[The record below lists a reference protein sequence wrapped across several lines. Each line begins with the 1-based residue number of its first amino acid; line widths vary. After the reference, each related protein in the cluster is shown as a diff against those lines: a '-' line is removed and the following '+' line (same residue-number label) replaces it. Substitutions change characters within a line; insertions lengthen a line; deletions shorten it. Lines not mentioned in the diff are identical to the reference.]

1 MNKEQIKNL
10 LDSQRKYFLSGA
22 TLDVDFRLAQLE
34 KLKANFVKYEPKI
47 LEAVKIDMGRNDM
60 ETYLIE
66 LGWVMDELNNT
77 IENLKDWAKDQ
88 HVKTPANFGRN
99 ESVIK
104 PEPLGMVF
112 ILSAWNF
119 AHWQIFGPLLGAIAA
134 GNTAVVKPSSDSPAC
149 GEVINEIIENT
160 FSPNYVKCLLGDV
173 DMVNRV
179 LEERFDLLF
188 FTGSPRVG
196 KIIQAA
202 AAKHLTPTILELGGK
217 CPAIVDETAD
227 VEQAAK
233 SIVRAK
239 LFNTGQICVSVDH
252 VYVHSSIKEKFIE
265 FSKKYMVEFYGEDA
279 SKSEDYG
286 FIINERNFE
295 RLVGLIDEN
304 TNGTMVFGG
313 KSNAEKRYISPT
325 ILDNV
330 TENAPI
336 MQEEIFGPIM
346 PVLTFESVEELV
358 ALQKTKEKPLA
369 LYFFSKDKKRQDLVL
384 THTSAGGVTIN
395 DCMIHAAS
403 KYLPFGGVGNSGMGN
418 YVGAASFKTFTHYK
432 PIMIANKSESA
443 DDSLNFPPYAG
454 KLEKLRA
461 IIENAE

>member
-1 MNKEQIKNL
+1 MDQSQIKNL
-10 LDSQRKYFLSGA
+10 LDSQRTYFLSGE
-22 TLDVDFRLAQLE
+22 TLEVDFRLAQLE
-34 KLKANFVKYEPKI
+34 KLKVNFVKYEPQI
-47 LEAVKIDMGRNDM
+47 IEAVKKDMGRNEM

-77 IENLKDWAKDQ
+77 IKNLKDWAKDQ
-88 HVKTPANFGRN
+88 HVKTPVIFMEN
-99 ESVIK
+99 ESIIK
-104 PEPLGMVF
+104 PQPLGTVF

-149 GEVINEIIENT
+149 GEVINEIIETT
-160 FSPNYVKCLLGDV
+160 FSPNYVKCILGDV
-173 DMVNRV
+173 DLVNRV
-179 LEERFDLLF
+179 LEERFDLIF

-202 AAKHLTPTILELGGK
+202 ASKYLTPTILELGGK
-217 CPAIVDETAD
+217 SPAIVDQTAD

-286 FIINERNFE
+286 FIINERNYE
-295 RLVGLIDEN
+295 RLVGLIDG
-304 TNGTMVFGG
+304 NGTMVFGG
-313 KSNAEKRYISPT
+313 QSDAEKRYIAPT

-330 TENAPI
+330 TEDTPI

-346 PVLTFESVEELV
+346 PVLTFDSIEELV
-358 ALQKTKEKPLA
+358 ALQKTKEKPLS
-369 LYFFSKDKKRQDLVL
+369 LYFFSKDKKSQDLVL
-384 THTSAGGVTIN
+384 TQTSAGGVTIN

-418 YVGAASFKTFTHYK
+418 YVGAASFKTFTHFK
-432 PIMIANKSESA
+432 PIMIANKSESV

-454 KLEKLRA
+454 KVEKLKS
-461 IIENAE
+461 IMENAD

>member
-10 LDSQRKYFLSGA
+10 LDSQRAYFLSGA
-22 TLDVDFRLAQLE
+22 TLDVDFRLAQLQ
-34 KLKANFVKYEPKI
+34 KLKINFVKYEPQI
-47 LEAVKIDMGRNDM
+47 IEAVKKDMGRNEM

-77 IENLKDWAKDQ
+77 IKNLKDWVKDQ
-88 HVKTPANFGRN
+88 HVKTPANFGAN
-99 ESVIK
+99 ESIIK
-104 PEPLGMVF
+104 PQPLGTVF

-119 AHWQIFGPLLGAIAA
+119 PTWQIFGPLLGAIAA
-134 GNTAVVKPSSDSPAC
+134 GNTAVVKPSSDAPAC
-149 GEVINEIIENT
+149 GVVINEIVEAT
-160 FSPNYVKCLLGDV
+160 FSPNYIKCILGDV
-173 DMVNRV
+173 ELINRV
-179 LEERFDLLF
+179 LDEQFDLIF

-202 AAKHLTPTILELGGK
+202 ASKYLTPTILELGGK
-217 CPAIVDETAD
+217 SPAIVDETAD
-227 VEQAAK
+227 VKYAAK

-286 FIINERNFE
+286 FIINERNFD
-295 RLVGLIDEN
+295 RLVGLMDG
-304 TNGTMVFGG
+304 NGTMVFGG
-313 KSNAEKRYISPT
+313 QSDAEKRYIAPT

-330 TENAPI
+330 TEDTPI

-346 PVLTFESVEELV
+346 PVLKFDNIEELV
-358 ALQKTKEKPLA
+358 ALQKTKEKPLS
-369 LYFFSKDKKRQDLVL
+369 LYFFSKDKKCQDLVL
-384 THTSAGGVTIN
+384 TNTGAGGVTIN

-418 YVGAASFKTFTHYK
+418 YVGEASFKTFTHFK
-432 PIMIANKSESA
+432 PIMIVHNT
-443 DDSLNFPPYAG
+443 DLTDNSLNFPPYAG
-454 KLEKLRA
+454 KVEKLKSMM
-461 IIENAE
+461 ENAD

>member
-1 MNKEQIKNL
+1 MDQAQIKNL
-10 LDSQRKYFLSGA
+10 LDSQKSYFLSGE
-22 TLDVDFRLAQLE
+22 TLNIDFRLAQLE
-34 KLKANFVKYEPKI
+34 KLKTNFVKYEPQI
-47 LEAVKIDMGRNDM
+47 IEAVKKDMGRNEM

-77 IENLKDWAKDQ
+77 IKNLKDWAKDQ
-88 HVKTPANFGRN
+88 HVKTPANFGEN
-99 ESVIK
+99 ESIIK
-104 PEPLGMVF
+104 PEPLGTVF

-179 LEERFDLLF
+179 LEERFDLIF

-202 AAKHLTPTILELGGK
+202 ASKHLTPTILELGGK

-227 VEQAAK
+227 VEQAVK

-265 FSKKYMVEFYGEDA
+265 LSKKYMVEFYGEDA

-295 RLVGLIDEN
+295 RLVGLLN
-304 TNGTMVFGG
+304 GNGTMVFGG
-313 KSNAEKRYISPT
+313 KSDAEKRFIAPT

-330 TENAPI
+330 TEDTAI

-346 PVLTFESVEELV
+346 PVLTFDSIEELV

-369 LYFFSKDKKRQDLVL
+369 LYFFSKDKKRQELVL

-403 KYLPFGGVGNSGMGN
+403 KYLPFGGIGNSGMGN
-418 YVGAASFKTFTHYK
+418 YVGAASFKTFTHFK
-432 PIMIANKSESA
+432 PIMIANNTGST

-454 KLEKLRA
+454 KVEKLKS
-461 IIENAE
+461 IMENAD

>member
-1 MNKEQIKNL
+1 MNQEQIKNL
-10 LDSQRKYFLSGA
+10 LDSQRAYFLSGE

-34 KLKANFVKYEPKI
+34 KLKSNFVKYEPRI
-47 LEAVKIDMGRNDM
+47 LEAVKKDMGRNEM

-66 LGWVMDELNNT
+66 LNWVMDELNNT
-77 IENLKDWAKDQ
+77 IKNLKNWAIDKQ
-88 HVKTPANFGRN
+88 VETPAIFAGN
-99 ESVIK
+99 ESIIK
-104 PEPLGMVF
+104 PQPLGMVF

-119 AHWQIFGPLLGAIAA
+119 PNWQIFGPLVGAIAA

-149 GEVINEIIENT
+149 GEVINEIVEAT
-160 FSPNYVKCLLGDV
+160 FSPNYVKCILGDV
-173 DMVNRV
+173 EMVNSV
-179 LEERFDLLF
+179 LDERFDLIF

-196 KIIQAA
+196 KIIQTAA
-202 AAKHLTPTILELGGK
+202 SKYLTPTILELGGK
-217 CPAIVDETAD
+217 SPAIVDETAD
-227 VEQAAK
+227 VEHAAK

-252 VYVHSSIKEKFIE
+252 VYVHSSIKEQFIE
-265 FSKKYMVEFYGEDA
+265 FSKKYMVEFYGADA

-295 RLVGLIDEN
+295 RLVGLINADS
-304 TNGTMVFGG
+304 TLVFGG
-313 KSNAEKRYISPT
+313 QSDASKRYIAPT

-330 TENAPI
+330 TEDAAI

-346 PVLTFESVEELV
+346 PVLTFDSIEELV
-358 ALQKTKEKPLA
+358 ALQKTKEKPLS

-384 THTSAGGVTIN
+384 TNTAAGGVTIN

-403 KYLPFGGVGNSGMGN
+403 RYLPFGGVGNSGMGN
-418 YVGAASFKTFTHYK
+418 YVGEASFKTFTHFK
-432 PIMIANKSESA
+432 PIMIANNTNLV

-454 KLEKLRA
+454 KVEKLKS
-461 IIENAE
+461 IMENAE

>member
-1 MNKEQIKNL
+1 MDQTQVKNL
-10 LDSQRKYFLSGA
+10 LESQKAYFLSGE
-22 TLDVDFRLAQLE
+22 TLDIDFRLAQLE
-34 KLKANFVKYEPKI
+34 KLKSSFIKYEPKI
-47 LEAVKIDMGRNDM
+47 IEAVKKDMGRNEM

-66 LGWVMDELNNT
+66 LGWVTDELNNT
-77 IENLKDWAKDQ
+77 IQNLKDWAKDQ
-88 HVKTPANFGRN
+88 HVKTPAIFVDN
-99 ESVIK
+99 ESIIR
-104 PEPLGMVF
+104 PEPLGTVF

-160 FSPNYVKCLLGDV
+160 FSPNYVKCILGDV
-173 DMVNRV
+173 ELVNRI
-179 LEERFDLLF
+179 LEERFDLIF

-202 AAKHLTPTILELGGK
+202 ASKHLTPTILELGGK
-217 CPAIVDETAD
+217 SPAIVDETAD
-227 VEQAAK
+227 VEKAAK

-265 FSKKYMVEFYGEDA
+265 LSKKYMVEFYGEDA

-286 FIINERNFE
+286 FIINERNYE
-295 RLVGLIDEN
+295 RLVGLMDG
-304 TNGTMVFGG
+304 NGTLVFGG
-313 KSNAEKRYISPT
+313 QSDSTKRYIAPT

-330 TENAPI
+330 TEGSAI

-346 PVLTFESVEELV
+346 PVLTFDSIEELV

-369 LYFFSKDKKRQDLVL
+369 LYFFSTDKKSQDLVL
-384 THTSAGGVTIN
+384 AHTSAGGVTIN

-418 YVGAASFKTFTHYK
+418 YVGAASFKTFTHFK
-432 PIMIANKSESA
+432 PIMISNKSDLV
-443 DDSLNFPPYAG
+443 DDSLNYPPYAG
-454 KLEKLRA
+454 KLEKLRE
-461 IIENAE
+461 ITENAE

>member
-1 MNKEQIKNL
+1 MNQEQIKNL
-10 LDSQRKYFLSGA
+10 LDSQRAYFLSGE
-22 TLDVDFRLAQLE
+22 TLDIDFRLEQLQ
-34 KLKANFVKYEPKI
+34 KLKASFVKYEPQI
-47 LEAVKIDMGRNDM
+47 IEAVKKDMGRNEM

-66 LGWVMDELNNT
+66 LNWVLDEINNT
-77 IENLKDWAKDQ
+77 IKNLKDWAKDQ
-88 HVKTPANFGRN
+88 HVKTPSIFMEN
-99 ESVIK
+99 ESIIK

-149 GEVINEIIENT
+149 GEVINEIVETT
-160 FSPNYVKCLLGDV
+160 FSSNYVKCILGDV
-173 DMVNRV
+173 ELVNRV
-179 LEERFDLLF
+179 LEERFDLIF

-196 KIIQAA
+196 KIIQGAA
-202 AAKHLTPTILELGGK
+202 SKHLTPTILELGGK
-217 CPAIVDETAD
+217 SPAIVDETAD

-265 FSKKYMVEFYGEDA
+265 LSKKYMVEFYGQDA
-279 SKSEDYG
+279 SQSEDYG
-286 FIINERNFE
+286 FIINQRNFE
-295 RLVGLIDEN
+295 RLIGLMNADGNI
-304 TNGTMVFGG
+304 VFGG
-313 KSNAEKRYISPT
+313 QSEAAKRYIAPT
-325 ILDNV
+325 ILDNI
-330 TENAPI
+330 TEDAAI

-346 PVLTFESVEELV
+346 PILTFESIEELV
-358 ALQKTKEKPLA
+358 ALQKTKEKPLS

-418 YVGAASFKTFTHYK
+418 YVGEASFKTFTHFK
-432 PIMIANKSESA
+432 PIMIANKIDLL
-443 DDSLNFPPYAG
+443 DDSLNYPPYAG
-454 KLEKLRA
+454 KVEKLKK
-461 IIENAE
+461 INENAD

>member
-1 MNKEQIKNL
+1 MDQSQIKNL
-10 LDSQRKYFLSGA
+10 LDSQRAYFLSGE
-22 TLDVDFRLAQLE
+22 TLDINFRLAQLE
-34 KLKANFVKYEPKI
+34 KLKASFIKYEPKI
-47 LEAVKIDMGRNDM
+47 IEAVKKDMGRNEM

-66 LGWVMDELNNT
+66 LGWVLDELNNT
-77 IENLKDWAKDQ
+77 IKNLKKWAKDL
-88 HVKTPANFGRN
+88 HVKTPAIFMKN
-99 ESVIK
+99 ESIIK
-104 PEPLGMVF
+104 AEPLGTVF

-134 GNTAVVKPSSDSPAC
+134 GNTAIVKPSSDAPAS
-149 GEVINEIIENT
+149 GEVINEIIETT
-160 FSPNYVKCLLGDV
+160 FSPNYVKCIMGDV

-227 VEQAAK
+227 VEHAAK

-265 FSKKYMVEFYGEDA
+265 FSKKYMIEFYGKDA
-279 SKSEDYG
+279 SKSKDYG
-286 FIINERNFE
+286 FIINERNFD
-295 RLVGLIDEN
+295 RLVGLMNADSDLI
-304 TNGTMVFGG
+304 FGG
-313 KSNAEKRYISPT
+313 QSDAAKRYIAPT

-330 TENAPI
+330 TENTAI

-346 PVLTFESVEELV
+346 PVLAFESIEELV

-369 LYFFSKDKKRQDLVL
+369 LYFFSKDKKHQDLVL

-418 YVGAASFKTFTHYK
+418 YVGEASFKTFTHFK
-432 PIMIANKSESA
+432 PIMIANNTGLT
-443 DDSLNFPPYAG
+443 DDSLNYPPYAG
-454 KLEKLRA
+454 KVEKLKS
-461 IIENAE
+461 IMENAD

>member
-1 MNKEQIKNL
+1 MDQTQVKNL
-10 LDSQRKYFLSGA
+10 LESQKAYFLSGE
-22 TLDVDFRLAQLE
+22 TLDIDFRLAQLE
-34 KLKANFVKYEPKI
+34 KLKSSFIKYEPKI
-47 LEAVKIDMGRNDM
+47 IEAVKKDMGRNEM

-66 LGWVMDELNNT
+66 LGWVTDELNNT
-77 IENLKDWAKDQ
+77 IQNLKDWAKDQ
-88 HVKTPANFGRN
+88 HVKTPAIFMDN
-99 ESVIK
+99 ESIIR
-104 PEPLGMVF
+104 PEPLGTVF

-160 FSPNYVKCLLGDV
+160 FSPNYVKCILGDV
-173 DMVNRV
+173 ELVNRI
-179 LEERFDLLF
+179 LEERFDLIF

-202 AAKHLTPTILELGGK
+202 ASKHLTPTILELGGK
-217 CPAIVDETAD
+217 SPAIVDETAD
-227 VEQAAK
+227 VEKAAK

-265 FSKKYMVEFYGEDA
+265 LSKKYMVEFYGEDA
-279 SKSEDYG
+279 STSEDYG
-286 FIINERNFE
+286 FIINERNYE
-295 RLVGLIDEN
+295 RLVGLMDG
-304 TNGTMVFGG
+304 NGTLVFGG
-313 KSNAEKRYISPT
+313 QSDSAKRYIAPT

-330 TENAPI
+330 TEGSAI

-346 PVLTFESVEELV
+346 PVLTFDSIEELV

-369 LYFFSKDKKRQDLVL
+369 LYFFSTDKKSQDLVL
-384 THTSAGGVTIN
+384 AHTSAGGVTIN

-418 YVGAASFKTFTHYK
+418 YVGAASFKTFTHFK
-432 PIMIANKSESA
+432 PIMISNKSDLV
-443 DDSLNFPPYAG
+443 DDSLNYPPYAG
-454 KLEKLRA
+454 KLEKLRE
-461 IIENAE
+461 ITENAE